1 MTLKTTQATQDLLA
15 VRKQVKAKK
24 PTFLRQDCHQRKKLN
39 VGWRKPQ
46 GMHSKLRLKLKG
58 HIKNVTPGYGSPRLV
73 KGFHPSG
80 LIQKTVVTMADIAS
94 LNPQTE
100 GMVIASRV
108 GKRKKVMLVKE
119 AMRKGITILNLR
131 DPQAFLTTIEQMQQ
145 KKREVKEASQKEKET
160 KQKELEKAAKEK
172 EKKEKKGIEE
182 TIKTDEEKKE
192 AMKKEM
198 DKVLTKKDAE
208 G

>member
-1 MTLKTTQATQDLLA
+1 MTLKTTQDLLTL
-15 VRKQVKAKK
+15 RKQLKAKK
-24 PTFLRQDCHQRKKLN
+24 PTFLRQDCHQRKKVN

-73 KGFHPSG
+73 KGLHPSG
-80 LIQKTVVTMADIAS
+80 LAQKTVVTLDDITS
-94 LNPQTE
+94 LNPETD
-100 GMVIASRV
+100 GMIIAASV
-108 GKRKKVMLVKE
+108 GKRKKVVLVKE
-119 AMRKGITILNLR
+119 AMQRGITILNLR
-131 DPQAFLTTIEQMQQ
+131 DPQAFLTDIEQIQQ
-145 KKREVKEASQKEKET
+145 KKREAKVVSQKEKET
-160 KQKELEKAAKEK
+160 KQKEQERLAKEK
-172 EKKEKKGIEE
+172 EKKSIEE
-182 TIKTDEEKKE
+182 AVKTDDEKKE